1 MNIKELIKDNI
12 ISKNNSD
19 LTRIIQL
26 REELK
31 KYNMYDFLNNTSSL
45 MLMPENQSKSVIFQ
59 LMISTALSIP
69 ENEFNSD
76 NKISIGKFKYFIKS
90 FYELDEKK
98 MIDPPEFPFYLPV
111 NYYGNY
117 NIFMGANSLSPIHLN
132 QLLKIYSIYND
143 KLEVE
148 DKIYLK
154 HLIKGMLTLSE
165 TIVKKINI
173 SFSDLKYYNK
183 DIDVVCPSSKYLE
196 KYKDAV
202 MFDYE
207 YIVKLFGDSIDDLLI
222 KFGDICLDD
231 IQNFDEQLFYKRP
244 FIKKENKLLIIDVTT
259 FLSILVKEIFN
270 RFIKCE
276 DIDIFKEYN
285 KLIFF
290 ELKKK
295 FSRITSYTLNNKE
308 MNIELYDDGIC
319 NENLYLCGNDIV
331 LYNIVLFDDGND
343 FNKYNNYY
351 FSKKDSFISKRIDK
365 VKKQLISKGFDEG
378 KIVVIITP
386 TSTGRNMY
394 YKIDLSNEKNILI
407 LSPYEIDSIA
417 INEADDPMFLY
428 RYVVARNRLNDYHK
442 NLFSELNMIALY
454 VKKDYSFYI
463 NDEFDTKNIFLH
475 IIGEYSSD
483 YILDAYIK
491 EGFHLSKYKNNYSFI
506 EVIKMD
512 DNIYFAPGLFFE
524 KQLNNV
530 IEFGNLNLWILSSKN
545 LSKEKYHVIKMLID
559 MISYW
564 LVQAEPIFKKI
575 DGVININI
583 DCDNNMNFNS
593 DGKNY
598 GDDKIIIRAEKNDIN
613 LYFEKNALLRFD
625 DKDNKLEKE
634 IIINIITNILKLYG
648 ENDELSYMD
657 TIFDNKYKKKIVVTN
672 SIKEPYMIPFD
683 DSKILTVNASDINLI
698 LDDVG
703 KYIIN
708 ELKID
713 YGKISD
719 YTILNKVVGFLYNDL
734 YFRLQSFKKED
745 LIKYLYYE
753 YEKNLSSLH
762 IRQNNYAN
770 DLACYPNRKKEINNN
785 FNNLNRTSVALKFL
799 IELSSTFTDYG
810 KKKISF
816 YDVEYCLSIASQI
829 IDFAYACDIFHFGMS
844 ENTLCLLKSNRI
856 GYNHDFTNRISMILQ
871 NAKTSR
877 MSPSGRI
884 KRENILKNSEKISKD
899 IPGFD
904 EAFVDEFGY
913 SFSDFT
919 ELIISMLEY
928 AENKNPLLDDIFEIE
943 KTDLEKIINGKI
955 KKDIFEKM
963 IDNLSLKERDN
974 YLIPPKGCKKEDVY
988 PWRNNRPLSFNRK
1001 PLIISGNKIIYGYR
1015 VLISSVYFLLDL
1027 INNGTLKCK
1036 STQMKNYIAKVNN
1049 KKGEDFNDL
1058 VFNYLCQFDNIIV
1071 DKNLKKVNGKR
1082 ILNSKKQD
1090 LGDLDIIIISEK
1102 KKTIT
1107 IAEVKN
1113 YELSRN
1119 IYEMQN
1125 EYNDTFNFDNKDSFY
1140 NKHMRRVKWCEE
1152 NLECFISQYNL
1163 KNIKWKIDYCFI
1175 VNNSLISNKA
1185 LKLNVK
1191 VYTIDEIDRII
1202 KK

>member
-1 MNIKELIKDNI
+1 MNIKELIGSNMI
-12 ISKNNSD
+12 FKNKND
-19 LTRIIQL
+19 LTKITQL

-31 KYNMYDFLNNTSSL
+31 VYNMYDFLNNISSL
-45 MLMPENQSKSVIFQ
+45 MLLPENQSKSVIFQ

-69 ENEFNSD
+69 DNEFNLE
-76 NKISIGKFKYFIKS
+76 NKMSIGKLKYFIKS
-90 FYELDEKK
+90 FYELDAKN

-111 NYYGNY
+111 NFYGNY

-132 QLLKIYSIYND
+132 QLLKLYNIYND
-143 KLEVE
+143 KLEEE

-173 SFSDLKYYNK
+173 SFSELKSYSK
-183 DIDVVCPSSKYLE
+183 DIDILCPSSAILK
-196 KYKDAV
+196 KYKEIV
-202 MFDYE
+202 IFDYE
-207 YIVKLFGDSIDDLLI
+207 YITSLFDISIEELLI
-222 KFGDICLDD
+222 EFGDITIDEV
-231 IQNFDEQLFYKRP
+231 QNFDEQLFYKKP
-244 FIKKENKLLIIDVTT
+244 FIKINDKLLIIDITT
-259 FLSILVKEIFN
+259 FLSILVREILN
-270 RFIKCE
+270 RFIKCK
-276 DIDIFKEYN
+276 DINIFNEYN
-285 KLIFF
+285 NIILF

-295 FSRITSYTLNNKE
+295 LSRITSYTLNNKE
-308 MNIELYDDGIC
+308 MSIELYDDNVC
-319 NENLYLCGNDIV
+319 NETLYLCGNDIV
-331 LYNIVLFDDGND
+331 LYNIVLFDDGKD
-343 FNKYNNYY
+343 FNKCNEYY
-351 FSKKDSFISKRIDK
+351 FSKKDSFISNRINN
-365 VKKQLISKGFDEG
+365 VKKQLISCGFNEE

-394 YKIDLSNEKNILI
+394 YKVDLSTEKNILI
-407 LSPYEIDSIA
+407 LSPYEIDSIS
-417 INEADDPMFLY
+417 INEADDSMFLY
-428 RYVVARNRLNDYHK
+428 RYAVARNRLNDYHK

-463 NDEFDTKNIFLH
+463 NDDFDTKNIFLH

-483 YILDAYIK
+483 YILDSYIK
-491 EGFHLSKYKNNYSFI
+491 EGFHLTKFKNNYSFI

-530 IEFGNLNLWILSSKN
+530 IEFDNLNLWILSSKN
-545 LSKEKYHVIKMLID
+545 LQEEKYHVIKMFID
-559 MISYW
+559 MLSFW
-564 LVQAEPIFKKI
+564 LAQAEPIFKNI
-575 DGVININI
+575 DGLIYINI
-583 DCDNNMNFNS
+583 DCANNMNFNS
-593 DGKNY
+593 DDKKQT
-598 GDDKIIIRAEKNDIN
+598 DDRIIISAENNNIN
-613 LYFEKNALLRFD
+613 LFFEKNSLLRFD
-625 DKDNKLEKE
+625 DKNNDLEKE
-634 IIINIITNILKLYG
+634 IIINVITNILKLNG
-648 ENDELSYMD
+648 KNSELSYIDML
-657 TIFDNKYKKKIVVTN
+657 FDNKYKKKIVVTN

-683 DSKILTVNASDINLI
+683 DSKILTVKASNINLI

-703 KYIIN
+703 KYVID
-708 ELKID
+708 ELKLD

-734 YFRLQSFKKED
+734 YLRLKSFKKDE

-770 DLACYPNRKKEINNN
+770 DIACYPNRKKEINNS
-785 FNNLNRTSVALKFL
+785 FNDLNRTSVALKFL
-799 IELSSTFTDYG
+799 IELSSSFIDSG
-810 KKKISF
+810 SKGISF

-844 ENTLCLLKSNRI
+844 ENTLCLLNSNRI

-877 MSPSGRI
+877 MSPLGRI
-884 KRENILKNSEKISKD
+884 KREKILKNSERISKE

-904 EAFVDEFGY
+904 EAFEDEFGY

-919 ELIISMLEY
+919 ELTISMLEY

-943 KTDLEKIINGKI
+943 KNELEKIISEKV
-955 KKDIFEKM
+955 KKDILEKM
-963 IDNLSLKERDN
+963 IDNLSLKERDD
-974 YLIPPKGCKKEDVY
+974 YLTPPKGYKKEEVY
-988 PWRNNRPLSFNRK
+988 PWRNNRALSFNRK
-1001 PLIISGNKIIYGYR
+1001 PLILCDDKIIYGYR
-1015 VLISSVYFLLDL
+1015 MLISSVYFLFDL

-1036 STQMKNYIAKVNN
+1036 SVKMKSYIAKVSN

-1082 ILNSKKQD
+1082 ILNNKKQD
-1090 LGDLDIIIISEK
+1090 LGDLDIIIISKK

-1152 NLECFISQYNL
+1152 NLDCFIDQYNL
-1163 KNIKWKIDYCFI
+1163 KKIKWKIDYCFI

-1185 LKLNVK
+1185 LKLNIK